1 VLFRSL
7 VLVAE
12 TERWVIGNVGDSRG
26 YLLRDGKLRRVTRDH
41 TVVQDLVESGALA
54 PDATADHPLG
64 HLINRAVGT
73 EGSVE
78 ADIFEGDAM
87 SGDIFLLCTDGLV
100 GLIMDDELEGL
111 LQGLTSDGLEDK
123 TAELIEVARTRGA
136 PDNVTVG
143 FLALEEST

>member
-1 VLFRSL
+1 
-7 VLVAE
+7 
-12 TERWVIGNVGDSRG
+12 
-26 YLLRDGKLRRVTRDH
+26 
-41 TVVQDLVESGALA
+41 
-54 PDATADHPLG
+54 
-64 HLINRAVGT
+64 
-73 EGSVE
+73 
-78 ADIFEGDAM
+78 M

-123 TAELIEVARTRGA
+123 TAELIEVVRTRGA